1 MALFLGRARSKMGL
15 EFHLTPSPRK
25 ETRMPIQVTCQCGYS
40 LNAPDSMAGKSGKC
54 PKCQQM
60 IKVPGAASSPAKGAP
75 AASSTGPKSPV
86 GSKKTESPMAAV
98 APSALDGLLES
109 AGLTQRQGK
118 YCPACDA
125 PVQTG
130 AVLCIKCGFNFAE
143 GTKLEAHKTVSTKR
157 FGNKQLNEAI
167 DMMARESDTEARL
180 LKAGSPWW
188 FLFAFLT
195 GVVVL
200 ILGAL
205 IKMDANTTG
214 EISSNPTI
222 AKIQRAHILTVMAAS
237 AGLGCLLISNIAQL
251 AILFTA
257 FKESWKQ
264 GLLCMFA
271 PFYILYYMFS
281 RIRTYRLGST
291 ITILFVSAILAGI
304 LMGYSFPKI

>member
-40 LNAPDSMAGKSGKC
+40 LNAPDSMVGKSGKC

-60 IKVPGAASSPAKGAP
+60 IKVPGTASSSAKGAP
-75 AASSTGPKSPV
+75 AASATGTKSPA
-86 GSKKTESPMAAV
+86 GSKKAESPMAAV

-125 PVQTG
+125 PVQAG

-167 DMMARESDTEARL
+167 DMMARESDTEERL

>member
-1 MALFLGRARSKMGL
+1 MALFLNRSPSKMES
-15 EFHLTPSPRK
+15 EFHLTPSHR
-25 ETRMPIQVTCQCGYS
+25 EVVSMPIQVTCQCGYS

-54 PKCQQM
+54 PKCQQL
-60 IKVPGAASSPAKGAP
+60 IKVPGAPQPAKA
-75 AASSTGPKSPV
+75 AASTPSAASKPASGPKKAEIPN
-86 GSKKTESPMAAV
+86 TPT
-98 APSALDGLLES
+98 ALDGLLEA

-143 GTKLEAHKTVSTKR
+143 GTKLEAHKTATTKR

-167 DMMARESDTEARL
+167 DMMARESVTEARL
-180 LKAGSPWW
+180 LKTGSPWW

-200 ILGAL
+200 ITGAL
-205 IKMDANTTG
+205 VKMDANTSG

-222 AKIQRAHILTVMAAS
+222 ARIQKAHILVVMAAS

-264 GLLCMFA
+264 GLLCLFA

-281 RIRTYRLGST
+281 RMRVYRLGST
-291 ITILFVSAILAGI
+291 IAILFVNAILAGL
-304 LMGYSFPKI
+304 LMAYSFPKI

>member
-60 IKVPGAASSPAKGAP
+60 IKVPGAATPSAKGAS
-75 AASSTGPKSPV
+75 AASSSGTKSPAGPK
-86 GSKKTESPMAAV
+86 KAEAPMASV
-98 APSALDGLLES
+98 APNALDGLLES
-109 AGLTQRQGK
+109 AGLTQREGK

-125 PVQTG
+125 PVQAG
-130 AVLCIKCGFNFAE
+130 AVLCIKCGFHFAE

-214 EISSNPTI
+214 EISSNPAI

-281 RIRTYRLGST
+281 RMRTYRLGST
-291 ITILFVSAILAGI
+291 ITILFVSAIMAGI

>member
-60 IKVPGAASSPAKGAP
+60 IKVPGAASSPAKGAA
-75 AASSTGPKSPV
+75 AASATGTKSPAGPKKAEP
-86 GSKKTESPMAAV
+86 PMAAV

-125 PVQTG
+125 PVQAG